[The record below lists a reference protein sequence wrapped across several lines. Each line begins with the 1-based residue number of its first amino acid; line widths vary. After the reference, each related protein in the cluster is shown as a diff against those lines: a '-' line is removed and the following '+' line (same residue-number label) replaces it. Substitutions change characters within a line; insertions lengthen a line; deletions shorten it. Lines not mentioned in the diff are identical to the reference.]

1 MNCLVEL
8 AQVESYFSAT
18 RSQPWCS
25 NSVKASMNSAFQRES
40 TGLSLTIAMIKRIL
54 AILLLCGSAVYAAET
69 SSPSAPAPAN
79 PPSEATIK
87 QILEVMQA
95 RKLVDSM
102 IGQMDT
108 LMLQTIA
115 QATQGQAIPPK
126 IQKQID
132 QQRSEMMAMM
142 KDLLAWEKLEPLY
155 VRVYQKTFTQ
165 QELDGMLAFYKT
177 PVGAAMIAKM
187 PAVMQN
193 TMEEMQSMMG
203 PVMDKMQRM
212 QKDVVAQM
220 KADKNKGG

>member
-1 MNCLVEL
+1 
-8 AQVESYFSAT
+8 
-18 RSQPWCS
+18 
-25 NSVKASMNSAFQRES
+25 
-40 TGLSLTIAMIKRIL
+40 MIKRTL
-54 AILLLCGSAVYAAET
+54 AVLLLCGSAVYAAET

-79 PPSEATIK
+79 PPSETTIK

-115 QATQGQAIPPK
+115 QATQGQTIPPK
-126 IQKQID
+126 VQKQID

-177 PVGAAMIAKM
+177 PVGGAMIAKM

-203 PVMDKMQRM
+203 PVMEKMQRM

>member
-1 MNCLVEL
+1 
-8 AQVESYFSAT
+8 
-18 RSQPWCS
+18 
-25 NSVKASMNSAFQRES
+25 
-40 TGLSLTIAMIKRIL
+40 MINRIL
-54 AILLLCGSAVYAAET
+54 AILFLCGSAVYAAET

-87 QILEVMQA
+87 QILEVTQT

-102 IGQMDT
+102 MAQMDT
-108 LMLQTIA
+108 LLLQTVA
-115 QATQGQAIPPK
+115 QATQGQTVPAK
-126 IQKQID
+126 VQKQID
-132 QQRSEMMAMM
+132 QVRSEMMAMM

-203 PVMDKMQRM
+203 PVMEKMQQV
-212 QKDVVAQM
+212 QKDIAAQM

>member
-1 MNCLVEL
+1 
-8 AQVESYFSAT
+8 
-18 RSQPWCS
+18 
-25 NSVKASMNSAFQRES
+25 
-40 TGLSLTIAMIKRIL
+40 MIKRTL
-54 AILLLCGSAVYAAET
+54 AILLLCGSALYAAET
-69 SSPSAPAPAN
+69 SSPSASAPAPAN

-87 QILEVMQA
+87 QMLEVMQA

-102 IGQMDT
+102 MGQMDT
-108 LMLQTIA
+108 LMLQMVA
-115 QATQGQAIPPK
+115 QATQGQTVPPK
-126 IQKQID
+126 VQKQID

-193 TMEEMQSMMG
+193 TMEEVQAMMG
-203 PVMDKMQRM
+203 PVMEKMQRM

-220 KADKNKGG
+220 KADKGKGG